1 MPRLSDEEEPKKR
14 FHIQRK
20 RLGTVKWVQEK
31 GEFGFIDA
39 EDFRD
44 DVFFHHS
51 AWEDTSGNA
60 ATSTGP
66 NAYKPRLSQ
75 SIIDVFV
82 EFELDDELFTVEK
95 KLRAKLVRVTTRPEG
110 RKLKKSDATFEM
122 PRHHPK
128 ARKKRPDW
136 RG

>member
-1 MPRLSDEEEPKKR
+1 MPSPIDDDPKKR
-14 FHIQRK
+14 FRIQRK

-51 AWEDTSGNA
+51 AWEDISGNA
-60 ATSTGP
+60 PIGP
-66 NAYKPRLSQ
+66 GGFKPRLSS
-75 SIIDVFV
+75 SIVDVFV
-82 EFELDDELFTVEK
+82 EFELDDDLFADQK
-95 KLRAKLVRVTTRPEG
+95 KLRAKAVRVTNRPEG
-110 RKLKKSDATFEM
+110 RKLKKADATFEM

-128 ARKKRPDW
+128 ARRKRPDW
-136 RG
+136 RS